1 MKPGA
6 AKGPTG
12 FELMGLG
19 ALLAGALLVPLV
31 LGFVASALLSSP
43 LWVFVG
49 LFVGIGA
56 AGFGL
61 YTRFRQF
68 L

>member
-12 FELMGLG
+12 FELIGLG
-19 ALLAGALLVPLV
+19 AALAGSLLVPLAA
-31 LGFVASALLSSP
+31 GIVAGSLLNSP
-43 LWVFVG
+43 LWVFLG

-56 AGFGL
+56 AGYAL
-61 YTRFRQF
+61 YSRF
-68 L
+68 

>member
-19 ALLAGALLVPLV
+19 ALLAGALLVPLIGGIAV
-31 LGFVASALLSSP
+31 GSLLGSP
-43 LWVFVG
+43 IWVFLG
-49 LFVGIGA
+49 LLVGIVAAGA
-56 AGFGL
+56 AL
-61 YTRFRQF
+61 YVRLKRY

>member
-19 ALLAGALLVPLV
+19 ATLAGALLLPLV
-31 LGFVASALLSSP
+31 AGIVAGDLLRSP
-43 LWVFVG
+43 LWVFLG
-49 LFVGIGA
+49 LFVGICA
-56 AGFGL
+56 AGFAFYKG
-61 YTRFRQF
+61 FKQF

>member
-6 AKGPTG
+6 ARGPTG
-12 FELMGLG
+12 FELIGLG
-19 ALLAGALLVPLV
+19 AALAGALLVPLV
-31 LGFVASALLSSP
+31 LGIVAGNLLGSP
-43 LWVFVG
+43 LWVFLG

-56 AGFGL
+56 AGFAL
-61 YTRFRQF
+61 YRGFKQY

>member
-12 FELMGLG
+12 FELIGLG
-19 ALLAGALLVPLV
+19 AALAGSLLLPLV
-31 LGFVASALLSSP
+31 AGIVASDLLRSP
-43 LWVFVG
+43 LWVFLG
-49 LFVGIGA
+49 LFVGICA
-56 AGFGL
+56 AASAL
-61 YTRFRQF
+61 YARFKQF

>member
-19 ALLAGALLVPLV
+19 AALAGALLVPLL
-31 LGFVASALLSSP
+31 LGIAASALLGSP
-43 LWVFVG
+43 AWVFVG

-56 AGFGL
+56 TGFAL
-61 YTRFRQF
+61 WKRFKQF

>member
-6 AKGPTG
+6 ANGPTG

-19 ALLAGALLVPLV
+19 AALAGALLVPLL
-31 LGFVASALLSSP
+31 LGIVASALLGSP
-43 LWVFVG
+43 LWVFLG
-49 LFVGIGA
+49 LFVGICA
-56 AGFGL
+56 AGYAL
-61 YTRFRQF
+61 YKRFKQY

>member
-19 ALLAGALLVPLV
+19 ALLAGALLAPLIV
-31 LGFVASALLSSP
+31 GFAISALLDSP
-43 LWVFVG
+43 LWVFLG

-56 AGFGL
+56 AGFAL
-61 YTRFRQF
+61 YKRFKQY